1 MIVVRHVNGVRG
13 LGAGERACTTYATLH
28 DAGSKAIAA
37 GGDNPYAQIG
47 GTVAN
52 MLYGVLSATAC
63 APSPTEPAAGSSS
76 SELLAA
82 QQAQFQQQQMAYQQ
96 QLAAQ
101 EAERRA
107 REDASKSE
115 TKKIAMYVGGGLAVV
130 VGGALL
136 WKLLG

>member
-1 MIVVRHVNGVRG
+1 MIVIRRLNGVRG
-13 LGAGERACTTYATLH
+13 LGASDRACATYATLH

-37 GGDNPYAQIG
+37 AGDNPYAQVG

-63 APSPTEPAAGSSS
+63 APKPPEETAGSSS

-82 QQAQFQQQQMAYQQ
+82 QQLQFQQQQAAYQQ

-107 REDASKSE
+107 REDASKAE
-115 TKKIAMYVGGGLAVV
+115 TKKIALYVGSGLAVV
-130 VGGALL
+130 VGGAIL
-136 WKLLG
+136 WKILA